1 MTRKILITAL
11 VVIVFGSFLA
21 YHFYSNETSDVVN
34 RDPDIK
40 VNAAS
45 LVAAFEQDSSSAM
58 KTYLDKVVEVTGTV
72 KKIDTS
78 GTIILGSEGS
88 ESSVVFSLDRRHLK
102 DYTETSTG
110 STVVMQGK
118 CTGFTPGEDM
128 LGVSMGT
135 TIEFNFA
142 GVKKK
147 N

>member
-1 MTRKILITAL
+1 MKRKILIT
-11 VVIVFGSFLA
+11 VFVIIVFGSFLA

-34 RDPDIK
+34 QQPDIHTNA
-40 VNAAS
+40 VNM
-45 LVAAFEQDSSSAM
+45 LAAFEHDSSSAM
-58 KTYLDKVVEVTGTV
+58 KTYIDKIVEVTGTV

-78 GTIILGSEGS
+78 GAIILGTEDS
-88 ESSVVFSLDRRHLK
+88 ESSLVFSLDRRHLK
-102 DYTETSTG
+102 DYIQTNPG
-110 STVVMQGK
+110 SVAVMQGK

-128 LGVSMGT
+128 LGVMMGS